1 MQIVELAPEHWED
14 AAALAA
20 QRVRRLRQ
28 DVPSLPPQYEQP
40 GLILPLIAELA
51 GRVPGVAALEK
62 GQLLG
67 FLFAMSLHTVK
78 GKRGAFSPEW
88 ANAARPEHAFAVY
101 QAMYAAIAPR
111 WLANGCYIHALRVMA
126 HDRQGLDGLYWQGFG
141 LNNFDAIRDLS
152 PLDTTVAAAPAGALR
167 DVVFRRATE
176 ADIEDVT
183 RLGEGLQRHLASP
196 PIYLAYMGP
205 DTRADHL
212 QWLAQP
218 RHVQWLAL
226 REGTAIAEMRREP
239 SNYTAC
245 AIAADERTTFITSA
259 YTVPEERSGGIA
271 LALLGHLLEDARAEG
286 LERCAT
292 DFESANIL
300 GARFWMRHFQ
310 PTALSVIRYV
320 DERVAYAHAQ
330 RPTADFW

>member
-1 MQIVELAPEHWED
+1 MHIVELAPKHWED
-14 AAALAA
+14 AAALVA

-28 DVPSLPPQYEQP
+28 DVPSLPPQYERP
-40 GLILPLIAELA
+40 AAVLPLIAELA
-51 GRVPGVAALEK
+51 GRVPGVAALDK

-78 GKRGAFSPEW
+78 GKRAAFSPEW
-88 ANAARPEHAFAVY
+88 ANAADPEHASAIY

-111 WLANGCYIHALRVMA
+111 WLANGCFLHALRVMA

-141 LNNFDAIRDLS
+141 LNNFDAIRNLS
-152 PLDTTVAAAPAGALR
+152 PAGAAGAATTAGSLR
-167 DVVFRRATE
+167 DVVFRRATGE
-176 ADIEDVT
+176 DIEDVT

-205 DTRADHL
+205 DTRSDHL

-218 RHVQWLAL
+218 RHVQWLAF
-226 REGTAIAEMRREP
+226 RKGTAIAEMRREP

-271 LALLGHLLEDARAEG
+271 LALLQHLLEDARAEG

-292 DFESANIL
+292 DFESANIP

-320 DERVAYAHAQ
+320 DERTAYAHAY
-330 RPTADFW
+330 RAAADCW